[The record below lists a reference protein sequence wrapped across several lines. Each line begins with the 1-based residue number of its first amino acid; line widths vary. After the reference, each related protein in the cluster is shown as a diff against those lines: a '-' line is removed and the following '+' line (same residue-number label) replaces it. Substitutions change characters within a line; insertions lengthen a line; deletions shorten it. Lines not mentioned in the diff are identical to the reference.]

1 MRKVYKKRDEDA
13 VSPVIA
19 TILMVA
25 ITVVLAAVLYVM
37 VIGMGGGTSKT
48 APAGSITF
56 TQISG
61 TAQKITFGT
70 FSPVPSPTELKI
82 ILTPTTG
89 NPIELAILSIPLAT
103 PNPTNLTGAAGS
115 ATGFVATGWA
125 TYYDYQPT
133 GNAVNAGDYL
143 SVYGLV
149 SGTYTVTIFHSPS
162 SSTCSLVGSTS
173 FTQP

>member
-48 APAGSITF
+48 APAGSVTF
-56 TQISG
+56 TQLTA

-70 FSPVPSPTELKI
+70 FSPAPAPTEIKV
-82 ILTPTTG
+82 ILTPSGAGT
-89 NPIELAILSIPLAT
+89 PIEMSITSPPVASL
-103 PNPTNLTGAAGS
+103 TNVTQDGTVVGLAAGW
-115 ATGFVATGWA
+115 V
-125 TYYDYQPT
+125 TYYDYQAT

-143 SVYGLV
+143 SVYGLTA
-149 SGTYTVTIFHSPS
+149 GTTYTVTIFHSPS
-162 SSTCSLVGSTS
+162 SSTCSLVGSTT
-173 FTQP
+173 FTTP

>member
-48 APAGSITF
+48 APAGSVTF
-56 TQISG
+56 TQLTA

-70 FSPVPSPTELKI
+70 FSPAPAPTEIKL

-89 NPIELAILSIPLAT
+89 TPIEISVTSPPVASL
-103 PNPTNLTGAAGS
+103 TNVTEDGTITGLAAGW
-115 ATGFVATGWA
+115 V
-125 TYYDYQPT
+125 TYYDYQAT

-143 SVYGLV
+143 SVYGLAAAT
-149 SGTYTVTIFHSPS
+149 TYTVTIFHSPS

-173 FTQP
+173 FTTP